1 MSTRSTPADA
11 ATVQATAHPTSSRR
25 AHVVA
30 ALYGLFAALATA
42 VNLGAQ
48 AVVLGLGG
56 PVLVALAVG
65 TVAGLPVKYV
75 LDKRYVFGFRTERL
89 SQDGPVFVRYT
100 AMSIV
105 TTVVFWVVEWAT
117 HRVTSDTLWTL
128 VGGAV
133 GLVLG
138 YLAKYHL
145 DKRYTFVVRPED
157 TL

>member
-1 MSTRSTPADA
+1 MSAPVSPGSAHAPAQQTR
-11 ATVQATAHPTSSRR
+11 SRR

-30 ALYGLFAALATA
+30 ALYGLFAAVATV

-48 AVVLGLGG
+48 AVVLSLGG

-65 TVAGLPVKYV
+65 TIAGLPVKYV
-75 LDKRYVFGFRTERL
+75 LDKRYIFGFRTERL
-89 SQDGPVFVRYT
+89 SQDGTVFLRYT
-100 AMSIV
+100 AMSVV